1 MCTSVGDFTSC
12 QSLFHVARRTHA
24 LPLGCTSTESFLSKP
39 LSSFFLWNSFI
50 CANSFSPTTIFYLR
64 RLRRLSPKTVMPVKI
79 DSTYRNFFAW
89 LLSSL
94 SGTGYLGEG
103 VPHSDKVLPSFALYF
118 KLLEV

>member
-1 MCTSVGDFTSC
+1 
-12 QSLFHVARRTHA
+12 
-24 LPLGCTSTESFLSKP
+24 
-39 LSSFFLWNSFI
+39 
-50 CANSFSPTTIFYLR
+50 
-64 RLRRLSPKTVMPVKI
+64 MPVKL
-79 DSTYRNFFAW
+79 DSTYSNFFAW